1 MLLLEDS
8 GALIGLF
15 IAFVCLLAATV
26 TDDSR
31 WDGVGSVLIGLLL
44 GAIAVVLA
52 TEMKSLLI
60 GESASRADRDAIHD
74 AITSSPRVR
83 HLIHL
88 RTEHLGPEELLVG
101 AKVDFDPSLS
111 FAELAAHHR
120 RGRGRDPRRGACG
133 RGSSTSNP
141 TWCARVSPPTI
152 PPRGLRGEALPSLAM
167 TVDDG
172 VREQLQS
179 LGAFIRTQ
187 RQQAQMSLRDLAEKT
202 NVSNPY
208 LSQIER
214 GLHEP
219 SMRVLKAISDA
230 LNVSIETL
238 LARAGLVSDNADA
251 SSGAG
256 PIDTAAAIQVDPAL
270 TDEQR
275 SSLLAVY
282 HSYVDPRP

>member
-1 MLLLEDS
+1 
-8 GALIGLF
+8 
-15 IAFVCLLAATV
+15 
-26 TDDSR
+26 
-31 WDGVGSVLIGLLL
+31 
-44 GAIAVVLA
+44 
-52 TEMKSLLI
+52 
-60 GESASRADRDAIHD
+60 
-74 AITSSPRVR
+74 
-83 HLIHL
+83 
-88 RTEHLGPEELLVG
+88 
-101 AKVDFDPSLS
+101 
-111 FAELAAHHR
+111 
-120 RGRGRDPRRGACG
+120 
-133 RGSSTSNP
+133 
-141 TWCARVSPPTI
+141 
-152 PPRGLRGEALPSLAM
+152 M

-172 VREQLQS
+172 VREQLQA

-238 LARAGLVSDNADA
+238 LVRAGLVSDSAGG
-251 SSGAG
+251 SPGPGA
-256 PIDTAAAIQVDPAL
+256 IDTVAAIQADPAL

-275 SSLLAVY
+275 NSLLAVY

>member
-1 MLLLEDS
+1 
-8 GALIGLF
+8 
-15 IAFVCLLAATV
+15 
-26 TDDSR
+26 
-31 WDGVGSVLIGLLL
+31 
-44 GAIAVVLA
+44 
-52 TEMKSLLI
+52 
-60 GESASRADRDAIHD
+60 
-74 AITSSPRVR
+74 
-83 HLIHL
+83 
-88 RTEHLGPEELLVG
+88 
-101 AKVDFDPSLS
+101 
-111 FAELAAHHR
+111 
-120 RGRGRDPRRGACG
+120 
-133 RGSSTSNP
+133 
-141 TWCARVSPPTI
+141 
-152 PPRGLRGEALPSLAM
+152 M

-187 RQQAQMSLRDLAEKT
+187 RQQARMSLRDLAEKT

-238 LARAGLVSDNADA
+238 LARAGLTSDNAGGSPA
-251 SSGAG
+251 PSAL
-256 PIDTAAAIQVDPAL
+256 DTVAAIQADPAL

-275 SSLLAVY
+275 TSLLAVY

>member
-1 MLLLEDS
+1 
-8 GALIGLF
+8 
-15 IAFVCLLAATV
+15 
-26 TDDSR
+26 
-31 WDGVGSVLIGLLL
+31 
-44 GAIAVVLA
+44 
-52 TEMKSLLI
+52 
-60 GESASRADRDAIHD
+60 
-74 AITSSPRVR
+74 
-83 HLIHL
+83 
-88 RTEHLGPEELLVG
+88 
-101 AKVDFDPSLS
+101 
-111 FAELAAHHR
+111 
-120 RGRGRDPRRGACG
+120 
-133 RGSSTSNP
+133 
-141 TWCARVSPPTI
+141 
-152 PPRGLRGEALPSLAM
+152 M

-238 LARAGLVSDNADA
+238 LARAGLGSDGGDVD
-251 SSGAG
+251 GG
-256 PIDTAAAIQVDPAL
+256 PAPLDTVAAIEADPAL

-282 HSYVDPRP
+282 RSYVDPHP

>member
-1 MLLLEDS
+1 
-8 GALIGLF
+8 
-15 IAFVCLLAATV
+15 
-26 TDDSR
+26 
-31 WDGVGSVLIGLLL
+31 
-44 GAIAVVLA
+44 
-52 TEMKSLLI
+52 
-60 GESASRADRDAIHD
+60 
-74 AITSSPRVR
+74 
-83 HLIHL
+83 
-88 RTEHLGPEELLVG
+88 
-101 AKVDFDPSLS
+101 
-111 FAELAAHHR
+111 
-120 RGRGRDPRRGACG
+120 
-133 RGSSTSNP
+133 
-141 TWCARVSPPTI
+141 
-152 PPRGLRGEALPSLAM
+152 M

-238 LARAGLVSDNADA
+238 LARAGLTSDRADA
-251 SSGAG
+251 TDAA
-256 PIDTAAAIQVDPAL
+256 PVDTAAAILADPAL
-270 TDEQR
+270 TAEQR
-275 SSLLAVY
+275 TSLLAVY